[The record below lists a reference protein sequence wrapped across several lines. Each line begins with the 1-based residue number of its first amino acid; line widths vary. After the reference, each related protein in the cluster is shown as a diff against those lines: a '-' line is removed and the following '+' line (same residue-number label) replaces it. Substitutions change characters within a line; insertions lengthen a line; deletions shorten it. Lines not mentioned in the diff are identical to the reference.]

1 MNRQFVRLNVV
12 PMRLLKRKS
21 VLALA
26 GLLLVGVVLAAWAF
40 YFEPDSLVVRE
51 KTIVLP
57 SWPRGLDG
65 LRVAVAS
72 DLHVGAPYVK
82 EEKLRRVV
90 ARINDARPDLVLLP
104 GDFVIQDVAGGRY
117 VAPEPIADILKDLR
131 APLGVYAVLGNHD
144 WWDDGERIIRTLRG
158 AGLRV
163 LENDAARVERQGQ
176 ALWLAGLADLWT
188 RPQDIEGTLAKVT
201 DDAPVL
207 AFTHNPDIFPRLP
220 LRVALTVAGHTHGGQ
235 VWLPGVGRAVVPSR
249 YEQRYAEGHVVEG
262 GRHLYV
268 TPGVGTSIY
277 PVRFQVPPE
286 ITVLTLKSA
295 PASP

>member
-1 MNRQFVRLNVV
+1 
-12 PMRLLKRKS
+12 MRLLKRKS
-21 VLALA
+21 FLVLA
-26 GLLLVGVVLAAWAF
+26 GMLLVGVALAAWAF

-90 ARINDARPDLVLLP
+90 RIMNEARPDLVLLP
-104 GDFVIQDVAGGRY
+104 GDFMIQDVAGGRY
-117 VAPEPIADILKDLR
+117 VPPEPIDDIIDELR

-144 WWDDGERIIRTLRG
+144 WWDNGERIIRAFTG

-163 LENDAARVERQGQ
+163 LENDAARVERDGQ
-176 ALWLAGLADLWT
+176 ALWLVGLADLWT
-188 RPQDIEGTLAKVT
+188 RPQDITGTLAKVT
-201 DDAPVL
+201 DDAPVV
-207 AFTHNPDIFPRLP
+207 AFTHNPDIFPRIP
-220 LRVALTVAGHTHGGQ
+220 PRVALTLAGHTHGGQ
-235 VWLPGVGRAVVPSR
+235 VWLPFVGRAVVPSE
-249 YEQRYAEGHVVEG
+249 YKQRYAEGHVVEG

-286 ITVLTLKSA
+286 ITVLTLRSA
-295 PASP
+295 PAAP